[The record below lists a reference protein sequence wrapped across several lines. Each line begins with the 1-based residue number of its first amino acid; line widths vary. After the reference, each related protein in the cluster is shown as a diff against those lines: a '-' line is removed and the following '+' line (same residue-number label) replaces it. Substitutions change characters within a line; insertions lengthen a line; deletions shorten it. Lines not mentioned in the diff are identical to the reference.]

1 MWYCFDLSKN
11 PLARIL
17 HQSAVVTVQKHAL
30 ADIHLFEALDIVS
43 TMLAHPSVEKARHEA
58 LLDGFATRTKA
69 SCGSVR
75 DQSL

>member
-1 MWYCFDLSKN
+1 
-11 PLARIL
+11 
-17 HQSAVVTVQKHAL
+17 
-30 ADIHLFEALDIVS
+30 LFEALDIVS